1 MDDPIAHLINK
12 AKTSEQRGRAADA
25 LAHYHKAAARA
36 RQSGD
41 PVQLAYCLRH
51 VSAIALELNDNE
63 AALAAGEE
71 AVAIYRE
78 CADDGLGLAN
88 ALRVTGLALAALGQ
102 RDEAAAC
109 WAKARSLYQHL
120 GIQAGVAEADD
131 WLGAPPKEPL
141 QPPL

>member
-1 MDDPIAHLINK
+1 MDDPIADLISQ
-12 AKTSEQRGRAADA
+12 AKTSQQRGKAAEA

-41 PVQLAYCLRH
+41 LVQLAYCLRH

-63 AALAAGEE
+63 AALSAGEE

-78 CADDGLGLAN
+78 CADDPLGLAN
-88 ALRVTGLALAALGQ
+88 ALRVTGLAQAALGQ

-109 WAKARSLYQHL
+109 WFEARNLYQQL

-131 WLGAPPKEPL
+131 WLGATPIEPPP
-141 QPPL
+141 PPL